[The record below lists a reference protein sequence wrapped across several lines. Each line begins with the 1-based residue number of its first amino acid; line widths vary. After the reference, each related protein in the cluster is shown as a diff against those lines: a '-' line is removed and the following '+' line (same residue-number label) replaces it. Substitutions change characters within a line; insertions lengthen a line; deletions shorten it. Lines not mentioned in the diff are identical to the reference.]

1 MSYIPNQNKGLV
13 YYNYFFN
20 KQNGINKKYKCTQPF
35 CQKKKCTQPLELIR

>member
-20 KQNGINKKYKCTQPF
+20 KQNGINRVQVYSTLLSK
-35 CQKKKCTQPLELIR
+35 KKKCTQPLELIR